1 MTEAVSRKRR
11 SAPEL
16 EAAILEAAWAELEVS
31 TWSGFRME
39 AVAKRAAV
47 SKASLYDRWPSRGL
61 LLRAA
66 MQHQTRTTV
75 LPGASW
81 PGGLRE
87 NLLELLRL
95 VAGYLAG
102 PGGEAMR
109 GVVSDALVGQTGI
122 AEYQLD
128 FIDAIVDKA
137 RGDGELGAGPV
148 PVIVRNL
155 GIPIVVE
162 HFLFLGSPPPDDQLQ
177 DIVDLIWV
185 PALNAATRTSNR
197 KVHP

>member
-1 MTEAVSRKRR
+1 MTDPVIRRRR
-11 SAPEL
+11 SGPEL
-16 EAAILEAAWAELEVS
+16 EAVILEAAWAELEAS
-31 TWSGFRME
+31 SWSGFRME

-66 MQHQTRTTV
+66 MQHQTRTTI
-75 LPGASW
+75 LEGASW

-95 VAGYLAG
+95 AAGYLAG

-109 GVVSDALVGQTGI
+109 GVVSDALVGQTAI
-122 AEYQLD
+122 AEYQLA

-137 RGDGELGAGPV
+137 RGDGELGTGPV

>member
-1 MTEAVSRKRR
+1 MTEAVIRKRR
-11 SAPEL
+11 SGTEL
-16 EAAILEAAWAELEVS
+16 EAVILEAAWAELEATS
-31 TWSGFRME
+31 WSGFRME

-66 MQHQTRTTV
+66 MQHQSRTTI
-75 LPGASW
+75 LAGASW

-87 NLLELLRL
+87 NLLELLGL
-95 VAGYLAG
+95 AAGYLAG

-122 AEYQLD
+122 AEYQLA

-137 RGDGELGAGPV
+137 RSDGELGAGPI

-162 HFLFLGSPPPDDQLQ
+162 HFLFLGSPPPEDQLQ

-185 PALNAATRTSNR
+185 PALNAAAPTST
-197 KVHP
+197 KGVHP